1 MSPPKEAPNAA
12 SSDDAGPRSRVLDLV
27 RRVARATALGS
38 AGLGLAAAESCT
50 PLVCDPLPPP
60 ITCANP
66 TRHELQSALDLR
78 AVWQAGDA
86 GTLEL
91 RLTVQNNGRQAV
103 TFSPTVTATNATV
116 RGSTTTS
123 SSLTADLAPS
133 AGASTVTVTVS
144 FDCAGTN
151 DLVTLSLNVSGTP
164 AAGTTVP
171 VTITSP

>member
-1 MSPPKEAPNAA
+1 MSPPKDAPTATP
-12 SSDDAGPRSRVLDLV
+12 SDDTGPRRRVLDLV

-66 TRHELQSALDLR
+66 TRSELQSALSLR

-86 GTLEL
+86 GALEL
-91 RLTVQNNGRQAV
+91 RLTVENNGRQAV

-116 RGSTTTS
+116 RGSATTV
-123 SSLTADLAPS
+123 SSLTADLAPTS
-133 AGASTVTVTVS
+133 GASTVTVTVS

-151 DLVTLSLNVSGTP
+151 DLVTLSLNVSATP
-164 AAGTTVP
+164 SAGLFVP